1 MVKHRRFS
9 DKPKSESLE
18 ENIESKTTKEILS
31 EENPRDLKSILLSGT
46 KYAYIIAAVALLS
59 GIFTPLTL
67 GVEIEN
73 VIFGMLSIFLGLAGG
88 VIIFLGIKSQ
98 KFTTIMVCGGLGIMF
113 GSLVLIYEVIDKP
126 LFGWEIRHQ
135 NKDKIHED
143 VVWLQFPY
151 DLFSLIQ

>member
-1 MVKHRRFS
+1 MAKHRRFS
-9 DKPKSESLE
+9 DKPKSDPLE
-18 ENIESKTTKEILS
+18 ENIEPKTTKEIFS
-31 EENPRDLKSILLSGT
+31 EESPRDLRSIVLSGT

-73 VIFGMLSIFLGLAGG
+73 VIFGMLSIFLGLGGG

-98 KFTTIMVCGGLGIMF
+98 KFTTIMVCGGLGMML
-113 GSLVLIYEVIDKP
+113 GALVLIYEVIDKQ
-126 LFGWEIRHQ
+126 LFWWEIRRQ

-143 VVWLQFPY
+143 VV
-151 DLFSLIQ
+151 